1 MILGLFGMSYYS
13 APTTSNVTITSVV
26 NTAEY
31 EEVGTVIDDDD
42 DDNDERVETV
52 QSQLPYS
59 DDKSDGEH
67 SAAHVIHRSTT
78 NNHHC
83 DDDVNNEQ
91 IQNSND
97 TLGIN
102 RIQIPTNLENHPTHQ
117 HHPQQ
122 HPEIVLH
129 DHEQITHV
137 HVCGQYKISKRYLG
151 MASAAFCGLYGGSI
165 MVPMKYSTA
174 NTKGTHFL
182 LSFAIGSAI
191 VNLAL
196 WVFRYIYFV
205 FHYQSWT
212 LAYDNL
218 PSFHLRKMW
227 LVGSTSGIIWSIGNF
242 FSLISV
248 FYLGEGVGYP
258 LVQTS
263 ILISGLWG
271 LFYFTEIQGT
281 DRITKWLLSSV
292 ITVCGILLLSF
303 EHHAK

>member
-1 MILGLFGMSYYS
+1 MSYYS
-13 APTTSNVTITSVV
+13 TPTTSNVSTTSVV
-26 NTAEY
+26 HTASAVNAAEY
-31 EEVGTVIDDDD
+31 EEVGTIIDDDD
-42 DDNDERVETV
+42 DDNDERDGTV
-52 QSQLPYS
+52 QSHLPYS
-59 DDKSDGEH
+59 DDKADCEE
-67 SAAHVIHRSTT
+67 SASHVTHRSTT
-78 NNHHC
+78 NNHLS
-83 DDDVNNEQ
+83 DDAVNNER
-91 IQNSND
+91 IQNSDD
-97 TLGIN
+97 TLGTN
-102 RIQIPTNLENHPTHQ
+102 RIRIPTDLENLPTHHHRQ
-117 HHPQQ
+117 H

-129 DHEQITHV
+129 DHELITHV

-165 MVPMKYSTA
+165 MAPMKYSTA
-174 NTKGTHFL
+174 ETKGTHFL

-191 VNLAL
+191 VNIAL
-196 WVFRYIYFV
+196 WIFRYIYFV

-212 LAYDNL
+212 QAYHNL

-227 LVGSTSGIIWSIGNF
+227 LVGSTSGILWSIGNF

-271 LFYFTEIQGT
+271 LFYFKEIQGT